1 MGASLIDIRRGKE
14 ADIERVS
21 RLWLDMVRE
30 LNPSY
35 TPRIEWWQNITLGMM
50 RLYEKYYLFVAEDGQ
65 DMVGFIDLMIVP
77 EPATGCAHAVCRHLY
92 MAPDSRNAGVSRRLI
107 LQCEEWA
114 RKEGAVVLEL
124 ECGDEQHPFWRRMG
138 YGPVGMKMRKQVRS

>member
-1 MGASLIDIRRGKE
+1 MGAPSQGMGTRRTVEFPQSTARCPHTTLSPIPFDVCGHPSRSFLTARSGVRANASRARSHLSATLQGRPGATKFSGEHVEASLISIRRGKE

-50 RLYEKYYLFVAEDGQ
+50 RLYEK
-65 DMVGFIDLMIVP
+65 
-77 EPATGCAHAVCRHLY
+77 
-92 MAPDSRNAGVSRRLI
+92 
-107 LQCEEWA
+107 
-114 RKEGAVVLEL
+114 
-124 ECGDEQHPFWRRMG
+124 
-138 YGPVGMKMRKQVRS
+138 